1 MNFGMTEILIVAFI
15 IIFLFGA
22 KRLPELAKGI
32 GASIKNFKKG
42 ISEEDN
48 DNDKKSES

>member
-1 MNFGMTEILIVAFI
+1 MNFGMTEILLVAFI

-32 GASIKNFKKG
+32 GSSIKNFKKG
-42 ISEEDN
+42 INEE
-48 DNDKKSES
+48 E

>member
-1 MNFGMTEILIVAFI
+1 MNFGMTEILLVAFI

-32 GASIKNFKKG
+32 GSSIKNFKKG
-42 ISEEDN
+42 INEEEEKGTSEN
-48 DNDKKSES
+48 

>member
-1 MNFGMTEILIVAFI
+1 MTEILLVAFI

-32 GASIKNFKKG
+32 GSSIKSFKKG
-42 ISEEDN
+42 INEEEEKDTSEN
-48 DNDKKSES
+48 